1 MFFLRPALTQR
12 YSINFIRHLKI
23 CNFCPTSTT
32 FALRQ
37 TISLLNYAYQT
48 EFKEIDMLALITFF
62 GYAAKN
68 R

>member
-37 TISLLNYAYQT
+37 TIRLLNYEYQM
-48 EFKEIDMLALITFF
+48 EYKEIHTLALITFF
-62 GYAAKN
+62 GYAGDN